1 MKCFDHKTKEQC
13 CVKVVKNKK
22 KVLDQ
27 AKIEI
32 QILEFIKN
40 KDTNNEC
47 HIVRIIHN
55 FSFRNHIVNI
65 YLIKCIV
72 FELLDMNLYELVK
85 NLDFQGI
92 DIKQVRKIALQLLE
106 TLIFL
111 KRNKIIHCDLK
122 PENILIKNFSKAEIN
137 VIYTK

>member
-1 MKCFDHKTKEQC
+1 
-13 CVKVVKNKK
+13 
-22 KVLDQ
+22 
-27 AKIEI
+27 
-32 QILEFIKN
+32 
-40 KDTNNEC
+40 
-47 HIVRIIHN
+47 
-55 FSFRNHIVNI
+55 
-65 YLIKCIV
+65 
-72 FELLDMNLYELVK
+72 MNLYELVK